1 MPQLPART
9 CTFARGTPWGRSTA
23 ARVPAP
29 WARVTVVVAGVLAL
43 PAHAAVPGPSAP
55 TAPWGLLFGLLI
67 LVLAAAAAATILANR
82 RRERRLRETTARYEV
97 FYELAPVAIM
107 VSDIQHRVLDWNR
120 AAEKL
125 FGWTR
130 EEVIGRDFFEFLVRA
145 EDMDDV
151 REAVDSTLRTTTR
164 TTTMSRNIRRDGE
177 LILCDWSN
185 AVINGGNGEVTAVV
199 SMAVDVTEQRRME
212 RRLKDSE
219 RRFRSFAENAYDV
232 IWTIDLLGN
241 FTYVSPSVEDQS
253 GFTPEEVL
261 ALNVRDVVAAD
272 RRELLEEMIAHVR
285 DHGTLA
291 RRRLE
296 LEQPTRFGRSIWTDI
311 VVDVIADEWGTP
323 REILG
328 ITRDVTEQRRVR
340 EELRTR
346 VAAIEA
352 AADAVMITDP
362 DGAVQYLNPAF
373 ARLTG
378 YTQSDLLGVVPR
390 PLRRD
395 ERGAELAEEVWA
407 RLRAGEVWSGELYN
421 RHRNGTFYTSVASIS
436 PVRDESGRI
445 IHLVGISRDISDR
458 KALEA
463 ELTRLAHYD
472 ALTGLPNRTLF
483 FDRLHE
489 RIRQARRSGEG
500 LALLFLDL
508 DGFKPVN
515 DELGHESGD
524 EALRAIAERFSRVV
538 RESDTVARMAGDEF
552 AVLLGP
558 MPHPTDAHRVAE
570 KLVAAL
576 AAPIPLS
583 AGERTIGV
591 SVGIA
596 LFPDHATEADALLKC
611 ADQAMYGAKR
621 AGKNRYHFSG
631 DDAAANRAGGGTR
644 SSD

>member
-1 MPQLPART
+1 MS
-9 CTFARGTPWGRSTA
+9 ARGASWGPSTA

-29 WARVTVVVAGVLAL
+29 WARITVVVAGVLVV
-43 PAHAAVPGPSAP
+43 PVHAAAPGPSAQA
-55 TAPWGLLFGLLI
+55 APWGLLFGLLI
-67 LVLAAAAAATILANR
+67 LVLAAVAAATILANR

-125 FGWTR
+125 FGWKR

-145 EDMDDV
+145 EDMNDV

-199 SMAVDVTEQRRME
+199 SMAVDVTERRRME
-212 RRLKDSE
+212 RRVKDSE

-261 ALNVRDVVAAD
+261 ALNVRDVVVAD
-272 RRELLEEMIAHVR
+272 RREMIEEMIEHVR
-285 DHGTLA
+285 EHGTLA
-291 RRRLE
+291 RRRFE
-296 LEQPTRFGRSIWTDI
+296 LEQPTRFGRSIWTDV

-395 ERGAELAEEVWA
+395 QRGGELSEEVWK
-407 RLRAGEVWSGELYN
+407 RLRAGEVWSGELYS

-472 ALTGLPNRTLF
+472 GLTGLPNRTLF

-524 EALRAIAERFSRVV
+524 EALREIAERFSRVV
-538 RESDTVARMAGDEF
+538 RESDTVTRMAGDEF

-583 AGERTIGV
+583 AGERRIGV

-596 LFPDHATEADALLKC
+596 LFPEHATEADALLKS
-611 ADQAMYGAKR
+611 ADQAMYSAKR
-621 AGKNRYHFSG
+621 AGKNRYHFAG
-631 DDAAANRAGGGTR
+631 DNAVADRAGGGAR